1 MLSGLLWRIG
11 IKMIKVGQQKKA
23 KYWGK
28 FTVRKVARLKKPV
41 ECKCHDIGTEVV
53 PEIWTGC

>member
-1 MLSGLLWRIG
+1 
-11 IKMIKVGQQKKA
+11 MIKVGQQKKA